1 MPNLTDKLVGAGVKP
16 ELSPNPARSGYTKQF
31 IVDGNEQRLGDI
43 SPAEVNTLYI
53 CQNGHKYVYLGDNI
67 AYQPDTAYGFKRV
80 FDDPALDYENK
91 GQETPRKEVTAPQK
105 RPQTFPDPV
114 AFQDEVYIRGKKLED
129 YIDSQGGVT
138 EAELQ
143 AALQTKQDKLVGSG
157 EGQNLKQVGGQSLL
171 GTGNIDV
178 GTAVVANPSSNSGA
192 EITGIQIG
200 STKYKVAESV
210 GYLTTAPSA
219 ANTSGR
225 LIFVVL
231 TSEPATK
238 YDGYFYIITEA

>member
-1 MPNLTDKLVGAGVKP
+1 MPKLTDKLVGAGVKP

-31 IVDGNEQRLGDI
+31 LVDGNEQRLGDI
-43 SPAEVNTLYI
+43 DPVEVNTLYI

-91 GQETPRKEVTAPQK
+91 GQATPRKVVTAPQE
-105 RPQTFPDPV
+105 RPRVINESV
-114 AFQDEVYIRGKKLED
+114 ALNGQVYVKGKTLETYIEENSTDGSEVVANPTLE
-129 YIDSQGGVT
+129 GT
-138 EAELQ
+138 EAELT
-143 AALQTKQDKLVGSG
+143 AI
-157 EGQNLKQVGGQSLL
+157 QVDG
-171 GTGNIDV
+171 
-178 GTAVVANPSSNSGA
+178 
-192 EITGIQIG
+192 
-200 STKYKVAESV
+200 TKYKVPTGTQVSANPASNNGSELTGVQIGDTKYKVGESV